1 MTISQ
6 TSCARRVAVGLLAVN
21 LFRVS
26 VFAQSD
32 ADVSSKRVFTEP
44 LIRASAQSDPDD
56 NRALAAA
63 LNVHSRRQK
72 VDDFSAPE
80 QFLQS
85 HPNSTW
91 RVSLLTNLGVSYYKA
106 GYFTKAMDTWEQ
118 AWKLGKDETD
128 PAIYDVANRA
138 LGELA
143 KMNARV
149 GRADRVEALLQESRN
164 RTIHGSTTELLTA
177 AAEGPWLMKNR
188 PDMAFRCGPFA
199 VGKLYDLAHPRSAA
213 PVQLQNAKSSKVG
226 TSLLQARNLAASLGL
241 NYQMAKRTP
250 GAAIIIPAVVNW
262 KAGHFATLVKKNAN
276 NRYVVQD
283 ATFGEDFWVTAAA
296 LDSEGSGYYL
306 VPAGEL
312 PDGWQPV
319 SDEEGSAVF
328 GKGTTASTDPDP
340 CGPCDPQTGG
350 DCAGCGEGTP
360 DVSTLAMARYS
371 AHTSLISLHI
381 ADTPFFYTPPR
392 GPAISFTVTYNQRD
406 PNPDTTFAYSNFGP
420 KWTFDWLS
428 FVVDDS
434 TNLGADVK
442 IYLRGGGFRT
452 HTGYDLGTQSYHPE
466 LYSQSTLVITN
477 TNPITY
483 EKRLT
488 DGSKEVYSVSDGTVG
503 PGRKVFLHQIV
514 DSHGNALTINYDAS
528 MRIST
533 VVDALGNATTLGYQ
547 GTSNKIVSITSGT
560 TGSPSY
566 RSASFDYDPTSGQLS
581 KITDMAGIVSQFSY
595 DTGLKSSFIKAL
607 TTPYGMSTFKY
618 DDSDTDPNLYPR
630 NRWLEMTD
638 PMGGTERL
646 EFTELVT
653 PADATD
659 MYYGQGYAD
668 PSVPLNLV
676 PQGDI
681 YTRDFVLQ
689 ARNTFYWG
697 KRAMMEMQSMPAGTP
712 LDYSKAHIYHW
723 LHYNGSQSG
732 AVLESEKAPLE
743 NRIWYDYQGQSYDSP
758 DPNSYDQGATLIG
771 SGWGS
776 NSPATGTALRTRVGR
791 VLGDLNSGGVSQIY
805 KNDYNSAGMVIRAVD
820 PAGRTTTYS
829 YDANGIDLLAVYQE
843 NPAGAST
850 DDYGMAADKLA
861 SYTYNSLHEPLTSTD
876 AAGQTTTNTY
886 NAAGQILTRT
896 VVRSGSNETTTWNY
910 DSNGYLQSITGP
922 ISGSGESFTYDAFGR
937 VGTQTDTANNY
948 TLIFEYD
955 ALNRPTKVTYPDG
968 TYEQTIYNRLDVEWK
983 RDRQGRWTHYYHDAL
998 RRLAKV
1004 VDPLNRTTQYDWCAC
1019 GALDGILDPKG
1030 NRTGF
1035 SYDVQS
1041 RLIQKQYADNT
1052 AITYAYEATTSR
1064 LKSATDAKSQVTNY
1078 SYNTD
1083 NTLAGVTYTG
1093 TNGQALNPST
1103 PAVSYSYDP
1112 SYNRIASL
1120 SDGAGVSTYT
1130 YKPVT
1135 GSASLGAGRLQSLAH
1150 SPAAG
1155 QPSDYTISYSYDEL
1169 GRVSSRS
1176 IDSGNT
1182 VSTSFDAL
1190 KRVSSI
1196 SNALGTFNYTYVG
1209 ATGRLD
1215 HVDYPN
1221 AQKTQ
1226 YAYFGAPADPRLQ
1239 TINNLN
1245 FDGSTIISRF
1255 DYGYNAAGEITSWS
1269 QQRGNNSATA
1279 NVHSFDYDLASQL
1292 QGDSVTLGGTGG
1304 TLQHQYA
1311 YRYDASGN
1319 RTSEQ
1324 IDASVNQAS
1333 HNNLNQLTGRSGGG
1347 QMAFEGNLSEP
1358 GTVTISGSAAQ
1369 VDGSNHFKGTAAV
1382 TTGANSIPLV
1392 ATDINGNVTSKTI
1405 SVTVSGSASQGFSY
1419 DLNGNMT
1426 EDGST
1431 GGNTYEWDAANRL
1444 VAINYM
1450 GTSKRTEFLYDG
1462 LSRRV
1467 RITERNN
1474 GNVTSLKN
1482 LIWDGMEIAEER
1494 DGSNTVTK
1502 RYFAQGCLN
1511 GTDKQYYARDHLGS
1525 VRDITNDT
1533 HAVTSSFDYDPWGRI
1548 SLVSGTSYPDFGFT
1562 GHYFHSPS
1570 GLHLTLYRG
1579 YSAEAGRWISRDP
1592 VGEKLGFNL
1601 YPLVWNDVI
1610 RWIDPLGLGPED
1622 PFHDAP
1628 INSKEGQID
1637 EARALK
1643 EMTDALEGK
1652 SPYQAENEAAAAQDA
1667 ANQASQAA
1675 DRSLDD
1681 ILKDDSLFNR
1691 WCKASKNPN
1700 NPLKDSDAQKVW
1712 NKLTQMGKNPRL
1724 DPAHPGTQW
1733 DTPHINAD
1741 GMHIPVSPSFTPP

>member
-1 MTISQ
+1 MAFSRKSRLEPAVFIWTTLFFFVVFMVTQSDLSASGSVAQ
-6 TSCARRVAVGLLAVN
+6 TSAISSSQAARTQGVAVNATN
-21 LFRVS
+21 SAIATPRFS
-26 VFAQSD
+26 SSPTADEITYSHVFS
-32 ADVSSKRVFTEP
+32 EP
-44 LIRASAQSDPDD
+44 LVAAGQPSAEE
-56 NRALAAA
+56 NAALAAA
-63 LNVHSRRQK
+63 LSAYATRTVR
-72 VDDFSAPE
+72 DDFSALTG
-80 QFLQS
+80 FLNAY
-85 HPNSTW
+85 PNSAW
-91 RVSLLTNLGVSYYKA
+91 RVSLLTQMGLLYFKT
-106 GYFTKAMDTWEQ
+106 GYFSKALDAWEQ
-118 AWKLGKDETD
+118 AWGLGKDATD
-128 PAIYDVANRA
+128 PAIKAVADEA
-138 LGELA
+138 LGQLA

-149 GRADRVEALLQESRN
+149 GRFDRLETLFEETKGRPTQGRTSAMLTEAR
-164 RTIHGSTTELLTA
+164 
-177 AAEGPWLMKNR
+177 EGLWLMKTH
-188 PDMAFRCGPFA
+188 PGDAFKCGPMALDRIQAFKNPRA
-199 VGKLYDLAHPRSAA
+199 AGNPKIVKALSTARGMSLAQ
-213 PVQLQNAKSSKVG
+213 VQG
-226 TSLLQARNLAASLGL
+226 LADSMGMKA
-241 NYQMAKRTP
+241 QMARRDD
-250 GAAIIIPAVVNW
+250 GATLPLPAVVHW
-262 KAGHFATLVKKNAN
+262 KVNHYAAILKQAKG
-276 NRYVVQD
+276 RYLVQD
-283 ATFGEDFWVTAAA
+283 PTFREDFWISPQA
-296 LDSEGSGYYL
+296 LDAESSGYFL
-306 VPAGEL
+306 IPAGDL
-312 PDGWQPV
+312 PQGWHTV
-319 SDEEGSAVF
+319 DAVEGGTVW
-328 GKGTTASTDPDP
+328 GKGYTGDNDHHR
-340 CGPCDPQTGG
+340 CGPCDAKAKG
-350 DCAGCGEGTP
+350 DCGNCSGMAQY
-360 DVSTLAMARYS
+360 DVHLMMV
-371 AHTSLISLHI
+371 SLNIT
-381 ADTPFFYTPPR
+381 DTPLFYTPPR
-392 GPAISFTVTYNQRD
+392 GPAVDLTVTYNQREEEQTSLD
-406 PNPDTTFAYSNFGP
+406 YSNFGAQ
-420 KWTFDWLS
+420 WTLNRTS
-428 FVVDDS
+428 YIIDDP
-434 TNLGADVK
+434 TAPGANV
-442 IYLRGGGFRT
+442 LLFEQGGGEEPY
-452 HTGYDLGTQSYHPE
+452 TGFDESTQSYTPQAASHA
-466 LYSQSTLVITN
+466 TLVLVSPTK
-477 TNPITY
+477 Y
-483 EKRLT
+483 ERHLP
-488 DGSKEVYSVSDGTVG
+488 DGTVEVFDQPNATAG
-503 PGRKVFLHQIV
+503 PDRKVFLTQII
-514 DSHGNALTINYDAS
+514 DRTGNKLSFSYTNVIMSGTQTNNYALTTI
-528 MRIST
+528 T
-533 VVDALGNATTLGYQ
+533 DALGQQTHLSYDLPGNQPDQYLKITKVTDPFGRTATFEYTNGE
-547 GTSNKIVSITSGT
+547 
-560 TGSPSY
+560 
-566 RSASFDYDPTSGQLS
+566 LS
-581 KITDMAGIVSQFSY
+581 KITDMAELVSQFGY
-595 DTGLKSSFIKAL
+595 DTSHQFGPNTKFITSL
-607 TTPYGMSTFKY
+607 TTAYGKTNFAYGDM
-618 DDSDTDPNLYPR
+618 DTDPGLSDAE
-630 NRWLEMTD
+630 RWLETTD
-638 PMGGTERL
+638 PLGAKERV
-646 EFTELVT
+646 EYRHEA
-653 PADATD
+653 PGIASS
-659 MYYGQGYAD
+659 D
-668 PSVPLNLV
+668 PDGSVPALPPDKYEPFLN
-676 PQGDI
+676 D
-681 YTRDFVLQ
+681 YLQ
-689 ARNTFYWG
+689 YRNTFYWS
-697 KRAMMEMQSMPAGTP
+697 KKAMMEAPG
-712 LDYSKAHIYHW
+712 DYTKAKLTHW
-723 LHYNGSQSG
+723 LHTEDGSEAAG
-732 AVLESEKAPLE
+732 VKESEKAPLE
-743 NRIWYDYQGQSYDSP
+743 NRVWYAYSGQ
-758 DPNSYDQGATLIG
+758 PNSIYV
-771 SGWGS
+771 
-776 NSPATGTALRTRVGR
+776 GTSEQPIVVAR
-791 VLGDLNSGGVSQIY
+791 VLDDGTTQLTQHE
-805 KNDYNSAGMVIRAVD
+805 YNAAGNVLKTTD
-820 PAGRTTTYS
+820 PLGRTTTYS

-1579 YSAEAGRWISRDP
+1579 YSAEMGRWMSRDP
-1592 VGEKLGFNL
+1592 LKSVEVIEGPNL
-1601 YPLVWNDVI
+1601 YEYVEN
-1610 RWIDPLGLGPED
+1610 DPLNQSDPSGLIGIPPFWFPATNYCGPGWTNGTWKSESTPVISPTD
-1622 PFHDAP
+1622 PTYKPPQSCIDDACRLHDACM
-1628 INSKEGQID
+1628 NSAAHLANNGHRRAGRERAAD
-1637 EARALK
+1637 CDRALAARAVGCLCPCK
-1643 EMTDALEGK
+1643 GGLNPVA
-1652 SPYQAENEAAAAQDA
+1652 Y
-1667 ANQASQAA
+1667 
-1675 DRSLDD
+1675 LDSAIIGIGMGTFIP
-1681 ILKDDSLFNR
+1681 ILHR
-1691 WCKASKNPN
+1691 C
-1700 NPLKDSDAQKVW
+1700 
-1712 NKLTQMGKNPRL
+1712 TE
-1724 DPAHPGTQW
+1724 
-1733 DTPHINAD
+1733 
-1741 GMHIPVSPSFTPP
+1741 